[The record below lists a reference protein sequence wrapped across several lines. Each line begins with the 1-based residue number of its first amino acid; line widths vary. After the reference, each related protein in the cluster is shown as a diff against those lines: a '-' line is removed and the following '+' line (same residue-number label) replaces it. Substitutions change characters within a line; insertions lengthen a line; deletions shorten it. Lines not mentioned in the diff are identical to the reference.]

1 MSQLLRG
8 RANRYA
14 WLGLV
19 IAVLAILAATLLS
32 CQYEQGGYSWA
43 GLLAVQQSN
52 PALWALDAMPLIF
65 LVWGQYIG
73 SVMSYQA
80 GAMVLDETRE
90 LRDEANR
97 SEERRVGRECVSTC
111 RSRWSP
117 YH

>member
-1 MSQLLRG
+1 MSWRSPAQGGLQSLDTMSQLLRG

-43 GLLAVQQSN
+43 GLLAVKQRN

-73 SVMSYQA
+73 SYWPQQV
-80 GAMVLDETRE
+80 RE
-90 LRDEANR
+90 FMWR
-97 SEERRVGRECVSTC
+97 EREGTG
-111 RSRWSP
+111 
-117 YH
+117 